1 MTEGRKERRY
11 GRKEGR
17 KVTEGR
23 KESDRKK
30 EGGEGKKEGRKVTDG
45 R

>member
-1 MTEGRKERRY
+1 LTNTGTPPNE

-17 KVTEGR
+17 KEDDEGR
-23 KESDRKK
+23 KTMKEGRK
-30 EGGEGKKEGRKVTDG
+30 EGGEGKKVMKEER